1 MAEPGAGPVSFRGPT
16 RGRSFAAVMLGDL
29 VRDGDDRPWQVVGL
43 GAAGSMTVQWVP
55 GGCPT
60 GAPITLTGLL
70 AGTEVQLSEGPG
82 WGEPATGEPAMAWA
96 AGMVAEVL
104 GGQEIDG

>member
-1 MAEPGAGPVSFRGPT
+1 VGPVSFRGPT

-29 VRDGDDRPWQVVGL
+29 IRDGNGWTWQVVGL
-43 GAAGSMTVQWVP
+43 GIAGSMTVVWVP

-60 GAPITLTGLL
+60 GTPITLTGLL
-70 AGTEVQLSEGPG
+70 AGTEVQLNEGPG

-104 GGQEIDG
+104 GGKEIDG